1 MLFDFDLFLLA
12 EAPVTF
18 YFDLLTD
25 DPCLF
30 FELLFSLFYP
40 VAFFFIFAFDCSLL
54 FRFVALLLVC
64 IGEWTVGNDEC
75 GCGSVRAEEE
85 LRSRVASLELSL
97 SLRKKKKE
105 KKCRVFNES
114 FWNFCQT
121 L

>member
-40 VAFFFIFAFDCSLL
+40 VAFFFIFAFLNC
-54 FRFVALLLVC
+54 
-64 IGEWTVGNDEC
+64 
-75 GCGSVRAEEE
+75 
-85 LRSRVASLELSL
+85 
-97 SLRKKKKE
+97 
-105 KKCRVFNES
+105 
-114 FWNFCQT
+114 
-121 L
+121 